1 MKVKDKLDFM
11 RGRQAHPDHKELCLE
26 LTFMK
31 YLDFYMLLAILNN
44 AKKKKAS
51 KLHLKSMKIM
61 FNIKLSAHYV
71 NVHFRKTDHRCYLF
85 IFIEKSQE

>member
-44 AKKKKAS
+44 AKKKKS
-51 KLHLKSMKIM
+51 IQITFKKYE
-61 FNIKLSAHYV
+61 N
-71 NVHFRKTDHRCYLF
+71 NVQH
-85 IFIEKSQE
+85 